1 MTFPCDTG
9 STPRLQFVTLDLT
22 AVTEI
27 LEDNVGEVRSASGA
41 LNIHSFSQLPIA
53 ARNARMICACSNGSA
68 ETHQLNVSYRRPA
81 TSTKGDLLVKKS
93 LARIGSSHR
102 GSC

>member
-1 MTFPCDTG
+1 
-9 STPRLQFVTLDLT
+9 
-22 AVTEI
+22 
-27 LEDNVGEVRSASGA
+27 
-41 LNIHSFSQLPIA
+41 
-53 ARNARMICACSNGSA
+53 MICACSNGSA

-102 GSC
+102 GRCQLISTRSAQSSVGQLCVSGAIESRRFTFDGLALKWGRRGFLQ